1 VNPILYIENRIRGW
15 LSKEPTS
22 PTPQKTRIFKINQQ
36 TVAPSTKTVGAIAVA
51 SIVSAVFLLF
61 VPYYLFP
68 ESYIPKVNAAWGYAS
83 PNTLAAWVVLGV
95 ALALLVFSTLAFT
108 WLGLK
113 LKLEGSMW
121 ATRPWFT
128 PRARTKREK
137 RAFKMSGITNAIM
150 LSAFLG
156 VHALTRPNL
165 WLLIQPL
172 FP

>member
-1 VNPILYIENRIRGW
+1 M
-15 LSKEPTS
+15 T
-22 PTPQKTRIFKINQQ
+22 
-36 TVAPSTKTVGAIAVA
+36 

-68 ESYIPKVNAAWGYAS
+68 ESYTPKANAAWGYAS
-83 PNTLAAWVVLGV
+83 PNTLAAWVVLGA

-121 ATRPWFT
+121 ATRLWFT
-128 PRARTKREK
+128 PRVRTKREK
-137 RAFKMSGITNAIM
+137 RVLKMSGIANAVM

-156 VHALTRPNL
+156 VHALTSPNL
-165 WLLIQPL
+165 WPADATALSLMVLVVFLTSTNLALYLYSKKPTTNGETKR
-172 FP
+172 